1 MSCDSP
7 LCFSW
12 FSPHMFFYQ
21 LSICSV
27 MYCWVNRMWL
37 YRNSCIL
44 WTAKNKSPIQNSSC
58 VFCLFIY
65 LFICCFLC
73 VICSRN
79 MLLKQAPSQHFQGTV
94 ALEETPPNTSS
105 NSSCPVVI
113 CVSLQLGVYR
123 STDHRS

>member
-65 LFICCFLC
+65 LLISLCDMQQKYASQTSPISTFSRNCCFG
-73 VICSRN
+73 RDTT
-79 MLLKQAPSQHFQGTV
+79 K
-94 ALEETPPNTSS
+94 TSS

-113 CVSLQLGVYR
+113 CVRLQLGVYR

>member
-44 WTAKNKSPIQNSSC
+44 WTAKNKSPIQNSSSVLC
-58 VFCLFIY
+58 FFIY
-65 LFICCFLC
+65 LMLSLCDTQQKYASQTSPISRFSRNFLC
-73 VICSRN
+73 FGRD
-79 MLLKQAPSQHFQGTV
+79 M
-94 ALEETPPNTSS
+94 PPNTSS
-105 NSSCPVVI
+105 NGSCPVVI
-113 CVSLQLGVYR
+113 YVSLQVGVYP
-123 STDHRS
+123 STDRRS